1 MARIRS
7 IEDGNL
13 SSTIRTSR
21 ISTFN
26 DIDLTFEK
34 KPSGDIYKKS
44 DAAAVKQSVK
54 NIISTNRLEK
64 PFEPAFG
71 ADVTGMLFELAT
83 SGTSFALKEQI
94 KNAIFVYEPRAEI
107 INIDCYDRD
116 DNSLYVRVT
125 FTVVSTREQVSVET
139 TLTRLR

>member
-21 ISTFN
+21 VSTFN

-34 KPSGDIYKKS
+34 KPSGDVYKKS

-64 PFEPAFG
+64 
-71 ADVTGMLFELAT
+71 T
-83 SGTSFALKEQI
+83 I
-94 KNAIFVYEPRAEI
+94 
-107 INIDCYDRD
+107 
-116 DNSLYVRVT
+116 
-125 FTVVSTREQVSVET
+125 
-139 TLTRLR
+139 